1 MIKKFIKWLFPILVT
16 LLAFSGCAQEEP
28 ESTEPFITWDNIPQ
42 LTYGQMEYEK
52 LSVLPWYSGR
62 TETSTFHKMV
72 ETEQGYY
79 VIYNSRSLFYAD
91 KADLSNWVPVCN
103 RPDCKHKDDI
113 GCNALCERWVWMW
126 DGRLY
131 FREMTGYSPH
141 LYRSKGRGY
150 IYVSALPDMTDK
162 RLEFVYEEGL
172 VFQSGGGWG
181 ASALLGNCIVDSDT
195 VLDELGNENSK
206 WFIYDEDG
214 CREIEGLGTV
224 NGDVYMG
231 DSNNF
236 LKLNGELCFCFED
249 PGMTLYRLVD
259 DTFIKMNIDANI
271 LRYGSYLSGNT
282 VRYFK
287 ENEGYYDYDLTTG
300 KTILVSA
307 PYRENSMAYI
317 LAPNCIIETNMRYP
331 GIYAKPPQ
339 GDSWLA
345 VFDGESWRD
354 VALPPEMETISDE
367 HILYVEGMTSDSIL
381 IRICPKRD
389 TMQYNLYRIPI
400 GEEELRLEYCGEI
413 TLIKGE
419 NP

>member
-1 MIKKFIKWLFPILVT
+1 MKKRMCIIAWFCLAAV
-16 LLAFSGCAQEEP
+16 LLCGCQTKEP
-28 ESTEPFITWDNIPQ
+28 ENTDPIITWDSIPQ

-52 LSVLPWYSGR
+52 LTALPWYSGR

-72 ETEQGYY
+72 ETERGYY
-79 VIYNSRSLFYAD
+79 TIYNSYYLFYAD

-103 RPDCKHKDDI
+103 RPDCNHKEDI
-113 GCNALCERWVWMW
+113 KCNAICDRWVWMR

-131 FREMTGYSPH
+131 FRERTGFSPH
-141 LYRSKGRGY
+141 LYHSNGRGY

-172 VFQSGGGWG
+172 IFQSGGGWG

-195 VLDELGNENSK
+195 VLDELGNENSQ
-206 WFIYDEDG
+206 WFIYDKDG

-236 LKLNGELCFCFED
+236 LKLNGELCVCFEAPD
-249 PGMTLYRLVD
+249 MTLYRLVD
-259 DTFIKMNIDANI
+259 DTFVKMDVDASI

-282 VRYFK
+282 VRYFR
-287 ENEGYYDYDLTTG
+287 ENEGYYDYDLSTG
-300 KTILVSA
+300 NTVLVSA
-307 PYRENSMAYI
+307 PYKENSMANI

-331 GIYAKPPQ
+331 GIYAQPPQ
-339 GDSWLA
+339 GDSWIA
-345 VFDGESWRD
+345 VFDGESWRE
-354 VALPPEMETISDE
+354 VQLPPEMATVSDE

-389 TMQYNLYRIPI
+389 TMEYNLYRIPI
-400 GEEELRLEYCGEI
+400 TDGQLQLEYCCKI
-413 TLIKGE
+413 DFSKKT
-419 NP
+419 P